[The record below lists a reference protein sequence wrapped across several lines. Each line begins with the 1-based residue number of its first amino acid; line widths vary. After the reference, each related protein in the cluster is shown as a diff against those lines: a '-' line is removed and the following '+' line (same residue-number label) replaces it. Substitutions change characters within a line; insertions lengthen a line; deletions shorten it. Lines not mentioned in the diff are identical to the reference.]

1 MWSLPTRNNIP
12 PFVKLELTPL
22 QVVPS
27 WKRNAGTLSRAKPG
41 NTLFPSAPR
50 AFWAFWAERG
60 LVVRDRHHFVH
71 FHIHRSLSK
80 QLSRIFSPSG
90 ERSNFPS
97 PTESRVPRLVK
108 PWWPSVAS
116 SRAQGSPGC
125 PCCPGCISG
134 QISPVIVCPSRFG
147 WAEIH
152 LWLILIL

>member
-1 MWSLPTRNNIP
+1 MWSLPSGNNIP
-12 PFVKLELTPL
+12 PFLKLELTPF

-71 FHIHRSLSK
+71 FHLHRSLSER
-80 QLSRIFSPSG
+80 LSRIFSPSG

-97 PTESRVPRLVK
+97 LTESRGPRLVK

-116 SRAQGSPGC
+116 SRAQGLPPQAASLD
-125 PCCPGCISG
+125 
-134 QISPVIVCPSRFG
+134 RFPQSLSARLG
-147 WAEIH
+147 SVEQKSTSDRYWYFKR
-152 LWLILIL
+152 